1 MTFDEKMTAIANE
14 VRTLSGATD
23 ALNLDEI
30 ASHTKDANNEV
41 VVQGSLIRQ
50 IQNALEG
57 KGSVGGT
64 TPANPVLEP
73 LFVTENGTYT
83 PAEGVDGFTPV
94 IVDVGETIPEGY
106 IKPSGKKTISQNGTD
121 IDVAEFAKVDVSVPV
136 PDGYIKPSGTKS
148 ITANGTHD
156 AREYDSVTVNV
167 PIPNGYIKPSGKKTI
182 SENGENINVLEYA
195 TVDVNVPIPS
205 GYIKPSGTLE
215 ITENGSYDITQL
227 ERVEVNVESGGDI
240 DGLIDGT
247 IKEIT
252 SNVIHPLEGAL
263 EHCSGLET
271 ANFPSAVE
279 VSYSMFRSCTSLKN
293 VSFPKAEAIYS
304 DAFYDCSSL
313 EVVNFPSVTTI
324 DSYAFEQ
331 CVNLSKVD
339 LGQAQ
344 SIHGAAFYDC
354 SNLTVLI
361 LRGENVCIL
370 GSGLQGT
377 SLRSRG
383 YVYVLKKLV
392 DTYKKTTNWAAIAD
406 RFLAIEDYPEICGG

>member
-1 MTFDEKMTAIANE
+1 MTFNEKMTAIANQ

-23 ALNLDEI
+23 TLNLDEI
-30 ASHTKDANNEV
+30 ASHTKNANNEV
-41 VVQGSLIRQ
+41 VVQESLIRQ

-94 IVDVGETIPEGY
+94 EVDVPIPDGY
-106 IKPSGKKTISQNGTD
+106 VKPSGKK
-121 IDVAEFAKVDVSVPV
+121 
-136 PDGYIKPSGTKS
+136 S
-148 ITANGTHD
+148 IVANGND
-156 AREYDSVTVNV
+156 INVAGFAAVDVNV
-167 PIPNGYIKPSGKKTI
+167 PIPNGY
-182 SENGENINVLEYA
+182 V
-195 TVDVNVPIPS
+195 
-205 GYIKPSGTLE
+205 KPSGTLDIIVNDEYDVTE
-215 ITENGSYDITQL
+215 IEKVKVNVPPPEGYLKPEGTLSISENGTYPVEEYAS
-227 ERVEVNVESGGDI
+227 VEVNVKSSGGGDI

-252 SNVIHPLEGAL
+252 SNAIHPIEGAL
-263 EHCSGLET
+263 EHCGGLET

-304 DAFYDCSSL
+304 DAFYDCGSL
-313 EVVNFPSVTTI
+313 EAVNFPSVTTI

-383 YVYVLKKLV
+383 HVYTLKKLV

-406 RFLAIEDYPEICGG
+406 RIRAIEDYPEICGG